1 MVLCEMSRHNSIPE
15 DIKHDVLE
23 EQYFVYCLI
32 HLAYCMRGM
41 KAMEDPMKQQAL
53 NKGLMQLLISYLERN
68 GGLMRMRGISTS

>member
-1 MVLCEMSRHNSIPE
+1 MSRHNSIPE

-23 EQYFVYCLI
+23 EQ

-68 GGLMRMRGISTS
+68 GVLMRMRGISTS

>member
-1 MVLCEMSRHNSIPE
+1 MSRHNSIPE

-53 NKGLMQLLISYLERN
+53 NKGLMQLLISYLEKSSV
-68 GGLMRMRGISTS
+68 LMRMRGISTS

>member
-1 MVLCEMSRHNSIPE
+1 MSRHNSIPE

-53 NKGLMQLLISYLERN
+53 MQLLISYLERN
-68 GGLMRMRGISTS
+68 GVLMRMRGISTS